1 MTADAAAA
9 SLEALIAAQRPD
21 GTWGR
26 SPVAAARIVPT
37 IFAARSLQESEVF
50 AGVPSLARA
59 LDFLTEVAV
68 VDGGGS
74 IGGTRDSV
82 LSCYSGMLAQL
93 FLRSGRVEVARPL
106 VEWIQRYQ
114 PVAFGDRTYHR
125 PSAEWGEYLHHRY
138 GGCMFATTCILGLV
152 PTMMALAVARQ
163 AGLAT
168 DGTPQE
174 FAFRDLLI
182 ERRLIF
188 GRTGEVMPLAGRTK
202 ADPSGTRW
210 LLPAFPL
217 DYVIDLVSLVQV
229 AREVGVPWDAMTEA
243 TNLISLW
250 RLPGGG
256 WPMLGKRRLG
266 YAYRPEAVS
275 RARPSKLITRRV
287 QALRLPTAANGDW

>member
-9 SLEALIAAQRPD
+9 SLGMLIAAQRPD

-26 SPVAAARIVPT
+26 SEVAAARIVPT
-37 IFAARSLQESEVF
+37 IFAARSLQESEVSGGDL
-50 AGVPSLARA
+50 ALARA

-68 VDGGGS
+68 VEGGGS

-82 LSCYSGMLAQL
+82 LSCYTGMLAQL
-93 FLRSGRVEVARPL
+93 FLRSGRVQDARPL

-114 PVAFGDRTYHR
+114 PVAFGDRTYYR

-138 GGCMFATTCILGLV
+138 GGCMAATTCFLGLV
-152 PTMMALAVARQ
+152 PTMMALALARR

-168 DGTPQE
+168 DSSPQE
-174 FAFRDLLI
+174 SAFRDLLI

-188 GRTGEVMPLAGRTK
+188 GRSGEVMPLAGRTK

-210 LLPAFPL
+210 LMPAFPL
-217 DYVIDLVSLVQV
+217 DYVVDLISLVQV
-229 AREVGVPWDAMTEA
+229 AREVGVPWEAMTEA
-243 TNLISLW
+243 TDLISSW

-256 WPMLGKRRLG
+256 WPMLGKRRLVQ
-266 YAYRPEAVS
+266 AYRPEPVD
-275 RARPSKLITRRV
+275 RARPSELITRRV
-287 QALRLPTAANGDW
+287 HALQLPTAAT